1 MKTVLQS
8 PEWQTVEHMLKIAVF
23 YGISAFLTELI
34 TLLSN
39 NPLITHNNLVALV
52 FIGYVN
58 VILAGLK
65 KYFDLKKSES
75 TPATPAP
82 ISKPE
87 EITPVSP
94 QEPQV

>member
-1 MKTVLQS
+1 MKNFLQT
-8 PEWQTVEHMLKIAVF
+8 PEWQAVEHMLKIAVF

-65 KYFDLKKSES
+65 KYFDLKKAEPTSATPTSTVKPGET
-75 TPATPAP
+75 TPAA
-82 ISKPE
+82 
-87 EITPVSP
+87 
-94 QEPQV
+94 EPQT